1 MYKRDELKQLKR
13 EFWESFAA
21 YCEVQPNL
29 KGRKRMWMLYN
40 TKVKGVE
47 LKFDVGRNG
56 AAVILEVN
64 SRPEEKRK
72 EMYEKLGWYKEYL
85 EKDIPGGLVWVEDYK
100 RESGEIVSRL
110 YAERTG
116 IDFHRREDW
125 GEFFQFMCANMYVL
139 EKNLLKISDW
149 IREE

>member
-1 MYKRDELKQLKR
+1 
-13 EFWESFAA
+13 
-21 YCEVQPNL
+21 
-29 KGRKRMWMLYN
+29 MLYN

-100 RESGEIVSRL
+100 RESGEMVSRL